1 MELSSS
7 VNVSLRLAS
16 SVRQDP
22 DALFTKASQLC
33 EAGPRCLRLASS
45 VRQDPALLHYVHY
58 CPHIHLYIIIRH
70 LPLGLNLLTN

>member
-1 MELSSS
+1 MHY
-7 VNVSLRLAS
+7 SLRLAS

-22 DALFTKASQLC
+22 DALLTKASQLY

-58 CPHIHLYIIIRH
+58 CPHIRLYIIIRH
-70 LPLGLNLLTN
+70 LPIN